1 MSRQLVLISHG
12 KFCEELKKSTEMIMG
27 PQEDIYTLPL
37 LPEDGTETYKQK
49 FLTVTDS
56 LNDFVVLCDLLGGTP
71 ANIISKLIME
81 GQQITLYAGVN
92 LPMVIEFI
100 NSQMIGSEPEFVRA
114 GCESIISV
122 NELINGI
129 AEEEE

>member
-1 MSRQLVLISHG
+1 M
-12 KFCEELKKSTEMIMG
+12 
-27 PQEDIYTLPL
+27 
-37 LPEDGTETYKQK
+37 
-49 FLTVTDS
+49 
-56 LNDFVVLCDLLGGTP
+56 VLCDLLGGTP

-114 GCESIISV
+114 GCESSVSV
-122 NELINGI
+122 NDVINGI